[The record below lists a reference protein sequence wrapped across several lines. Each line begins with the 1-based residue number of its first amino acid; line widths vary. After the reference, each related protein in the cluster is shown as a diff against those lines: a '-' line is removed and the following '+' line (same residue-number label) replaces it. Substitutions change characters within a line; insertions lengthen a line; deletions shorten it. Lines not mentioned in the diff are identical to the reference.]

1 MGAAAWREGEAA
13 MRTATKSPGPGHS
26 AALPFTKVESGVLLG
41 TQGPQIVPSHT
52 VTYFLDLFSW
62 WWSVA
67 PDLVPFSR
75 FRHQACSVGD
85 RRYTED

>member
-1 MGAAAWREGEAA
+1 M
-13 MRTATKSPGPGHS
+13 SPGPGRS
-26 AALPFTKVESGVLLG
+26 ATLPFTKAESGVLPG

-52 VTYFLDLFSW
+52 MAYFLDLFSW

-75 FRHQACSVGD
+75 FRDQACSVRD
-85 RRYTED
+85 RRYTEE